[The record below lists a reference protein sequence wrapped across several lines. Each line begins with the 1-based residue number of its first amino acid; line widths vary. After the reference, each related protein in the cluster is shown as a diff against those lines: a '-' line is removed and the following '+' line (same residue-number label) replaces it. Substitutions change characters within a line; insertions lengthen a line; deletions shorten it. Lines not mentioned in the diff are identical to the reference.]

1 MPLNDNSIVVY
12 KNVTIYQVDGTNKLL
27 KKYDVKTINGVLEL
41 SFFNELDEVHLI
53 LIAENEQDDQE
64 SIYYDIKLSD
74 LNFDLKKLDSLL
86 ELKRQDNQK
95 KYFAV
100 KLSNPDE
107 RQRLKETLIYLQDIY
122 VDKKSSIA
130 CTSNA
135 SNDCEND
142 LNDVVT
148 PKGFKIKFLFI
159 CLKTKLYIFS

>member
-1 MPLNDNSIVVY
+1 MSIVVY
-12 KNVTIYQVDGTNKLL
+12 KNVKIYQVDGTNKLL
-27 KKYDVKTINGVLEL
+27 KKYDVKTINGVLEI

-53 LIAENEQDDQE
+53 LTTENEQNEQE

-74 LNFDLKKLDSLL
+74 LNFDFKNLENLL

-122 VDKKSSIA
+122 VAKKSSSA
-130 CTSNA
+130 CASNA
-135 SNDCEND
+135 SIEYDNDSI
-142 LNDVVT
+142 NDVVT
-148 PKGFKIKFLFI
+148 PKGFKIRFLII
-159 CLKTKLYIFS
+159 CLNKNFNIIIA